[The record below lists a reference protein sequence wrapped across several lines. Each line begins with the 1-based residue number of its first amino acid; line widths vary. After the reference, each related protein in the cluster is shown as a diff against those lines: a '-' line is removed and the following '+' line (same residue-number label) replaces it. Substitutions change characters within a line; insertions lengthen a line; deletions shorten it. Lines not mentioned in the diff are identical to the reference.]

1 MHNYIIIIIAGITGT
16 LLMTGAM
23 YLLSAV
29 TGQNYKV
36 VGILATMVTNHTTHK
51 KGLTKFTSD
60 ILAGVVLHYLIGI
73 IFSFVYFY
81 LWQTGHVDPGIK
93 SSIILGLLTG
103 IVAMVFWSSFI
114 YLHPN
119 PPSIPVF
126 TYVLLTGVAHVLF
139 SLGVYLVYNR

>member
-1 MHNYIIIIIAGITGT
+1 MHNYLIIIIAGITGT

-36 VGILATMVTNHTTHK
+36 VGILATMVTNHTTRK

-60 ILAGVVLHYLIGI
+60 ILMGVVLHYLIGI
-73 IFSFVYFY
+73 MFSFVYFY
-81 LWQTGHVDPGIK
+81 LWETGHVYPGIK
-93 SSIILGLLTG
+93 SSIIFGLLTG
-103 IVAMVFWSSFI
+103 IVAIVFWSSFI

-119 PPSIPVF
+119 P
-126 TYVLLTGVAHVLF
+126 
-139 SLGVYLVYNR
+139 